1 MVFEIVLL
9 PPQARG
15 LKDGRTEVKVKMRN
29 LDNGYSWMW
38 SRNQFLERKYRMQ
51 EMYQNYVEGEQW
63 DLPQVGWSC
72 DNHVIV
78 TRYTLYYCRRM
89 IHSGSLLMSMCKLD
103 QYTSIC
109 KA

>member
-1 MVFEIVLL
+1 MAFEIVLL

-38 SRNQFLERKYRMQ
+38 TRNQFLERKYRMQ

-63 DLPQVGWSC
+63 DLPQVSWSC
-72 DNHVIV
+72 DDHVIV
-78 TRYTLYYCRRM
+78 M
-89 IHSGSLLMSMCKLD
+89 
-103 QYTSIC
+103 QYHIT
-109 KA
+109 AER